1 MVVVHYRWHLRLLL
15 TETREVVRL
24 GCWRTVLSGGLV
36 LCGAM
41 VPHTDFDKAA
51 VCCVVLY

>member
-1 MVVVHYRWHLRLLL
+1 MVVTHYRWHLRLLV

-24 GCWRTVLSGGLV
+24 DAWRTVLSGGLV

-51 VCCVVLY
+51 VCCVALH